1 MTVEPWPEPE
11 HAALRVG
18 DVDRGQALAR
28 LQQAQLEGRL
38 TGAELE
44 QRIAKVQESRTYGDL
59 DVLLADLPAEPGQP
73 RGNKTVALKTT
84 TGEIKRGGDWPIP
97 RRLRVE
103 SGMGSVHLDFS
114 ETPIPYDQVDIAVQ
128 VGVGSVHLVLPDGA
142 SADLDGVVV
151 RIGSTTSK
159 VPQRATGTGVHFV
172 VTGGVGTG
180 SVKVTYR
187 RRGLFSR

>member
-1 MTVEPWPEPE
+1 
-11 HAALRVG
+11 
-18 DVDRGQALAR
+18 
-28 LQQAQLEGRL
+28 
-38 TGAELE
+38 
-44 QRIAKVQESRTYGDL
+44 
-59 DVLLADLPAEPGQP
+59 VLLADLPAQPGQP
-73 RGNKTVALKTT
+73 GGNKTLVLKTT

-151 RIGSTTSK
+151 RIGSTKSR

-180 SVKVTYR
+180 SVKVSYR
-187 RRGLFSR
+187 RRGLFSK